1 MAATTDRTV
10 VVTGIGSGIGRAT
23 ALRLA
28 DDGATVYG
36 IDVKGAKETAEDP
49 AAGGRIVGVEMDATE
64 AQAWKSLVDDVLA
77 ERGRIDSLVLVHGV
91 TARQLD
97 TVTDQTEE
105 EWDFVLDVN
114 LKGCWLGMRAVL
126 PSMLANGGGS
136 IVATTSGAAI
146 GGINGLAAYASSKGG
161 LISLIRQAA
170 VDYAPAGVR
179 INGVAPGI
187 IDTPMVAAVPPEFA
201 ASVVKQTPLGRL
213 GTPADVA
220 GVIAFLISADA
231 AFLTGKIIE
240 VDGGLLS
247 QAVCAA
253 L

>member
-1 MAATTDRTV
+1 MGSAERTL
-10 VVTGIGSGIGRAT
+10 VVTGVGSGIGRAT

-28 DDGATVYG
+28 ADGATVYG
-36 IDVKGAKETAEDP
+36 VDVKGAKETAEAP
-49 AAGGRIVGVEMDATE
+49 EASGRIVGVEMDATE
-64 AQAWKSLVDDVLA
+64 AEAWKSLVADVLA

-114 LKGCWLGMRAVL
+114 LKACWLGMRAVL

-136 IVATTSGAAI
+136 VVCTTSGAAL
-146 GGINGLAAYASSKGG
+146 GGINGLAAYSASKGG

-170 VDYAPAGVR
+170 TDYAPAGVR

-187 IDTPMVAAVPPEFA
+187 IQTPMLAAIPQEFA
-201 ASVVKQTPLGRL
+201 DSIVKQTPLGRL
-213 GTPADVA
+213 GTPKDVA
-220 GVIAFLISADA
+220 GVIAFLCSEDA

-240 VDGGLLS
+240 VDGGLVT
-247 QAVCAA
+247 QVVCGA